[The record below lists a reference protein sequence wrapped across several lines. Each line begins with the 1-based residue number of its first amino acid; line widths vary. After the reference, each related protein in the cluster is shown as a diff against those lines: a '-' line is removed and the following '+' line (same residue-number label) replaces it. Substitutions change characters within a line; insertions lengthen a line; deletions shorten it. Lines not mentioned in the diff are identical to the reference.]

1 MAVVDPLAPT
11 GSGAVVGAGTY
22 GRAVLEVLLP
32 RRCAVCAAPGSALCG
47 PCTSRLPPAPD
58 REPPVGLDDCWA
70 LLAYDG
76 ETPRLVA
83 ELKFR
88 NHRDVLS
95 PVSRALAHFVTGSP
109 SAVDSVT
116 WAPTSTRR
124 RRRRGFDQ
132 AELLARG
139 IGGRASTPVTGV
151 LERVSAGA
159 QTGADRDHRLLGP
172 AFRATAPVTGHVV
185 VVDDVWTTGA
195 TLSAA
200 AATLREAGAT
210 RVSGLVLA
218 VRP

>member
-1 MAVVDPLAPT
+1 MAVVDPPAPA
-11 GSGAVVGAGTY
+11 GSAAVVGAGPY
-22 GRAVLEVLLP
+22 RRAVLDVLLP
-32 RRCAVCAAPGSALCG
+32 CRCAVCAEPGSALCG
-47 PCTSRLPPAPD
+47 PCAAQLPSAPE
-58 REPPVGLDDCWA
+58 RIPPGGLDDCWA

-95 PVSRALAHFVTGSP
+95 PITRALAHFVTGSRI
-109 SAVDSVT
+109 AVDSVT
-116 WAPTSTRR
+116 WAPTGSRR
-124 RRRRGFDQ
+124 RRQRGFDQ

-139 IGGRASTPVTGV
+139 VGRRASIPVTGV
-151 LERVSAGA
+151 LERAAGGA
-159 QTGADRDHRLLGP
+159 QTGADRDHRLSGP
-172 AFRATAPVTGHVV
+172 AFRATAAAVGHVV

-200 AATLREAGAT
+200 AATLREAGAV